1 MQFTD
6 TVQVLARP
14 REEAAWLEMR
24 KPYSNASSAA
34 VHVREHEYITI
45 GHWYAEKVSG
55 STQVETRAML
65 RGKVLEQA
73 IGEWYARE
81 HGLIIS
87 PLDVVFVR
95 GRLMATPD
103 FDVVASSRG
112 RTIDRVPVKEGLEVK
127 GTPGRR
133 SRRTRYWQCVGLL
146 AASDWDA
153 VHLVE
158 LHSDDYVPTY
168 LRRDEP
174 GVAADIERLMAAI
187 EQDWLYVDGGLAPP
201 DAVFDA
207 DEVLQAWPVAG
218 VAKVELDR
226 VAADAVVA
234 KEAARQRRLAA
245 EKEEEEAKGIIANAM
260 RDAEV
265 GTYAGEAIV
274 SWKNNKPGSY
284 FAEKEHQ
291 RLQPACHAAH
301 SHMKPGNRVMKV
313 LGQPR
318 DATPE
323 ETWF

>member
-1 MQFTD
+1 MFND

-65 RGKVLEQA
+65 RGEVLEQG

-112 RTIDRVPVKEGLEVK
+112 RTVDRVPVREGLEVK

-174 GVAADIERLMAAI
+174 GVAADIE
-187 EQDWLYVDGGLAPP
+187 
-201 DAVFDA
+201 
-207 DEVLQAWPVAG
+207 
-218 VAKVELDR
+218 LDR
-226 VAADAVVA
+226 AAADAVVA

-245 EKEEEEAKGIIANAM
+245 EKEEEAAKDIIANAM

-274 SWKNNKPGSY
+274 SWKNNKPGVY
-284 FAEKEHQ
+284 FGEKEHQ

-313 LGQPR
+313 LGEPR